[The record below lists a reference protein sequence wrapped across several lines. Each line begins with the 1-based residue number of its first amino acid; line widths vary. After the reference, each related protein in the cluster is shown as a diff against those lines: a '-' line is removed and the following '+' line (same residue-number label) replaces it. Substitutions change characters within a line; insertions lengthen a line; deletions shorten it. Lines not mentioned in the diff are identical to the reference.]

1 MILSFSNIIRF
12 EQYETSEAFTSEE
25 DECFVAGE
33 GAEIEDLSFRLVGDL
48 AQGGGAED
56 VVDGAGLGGDLL
68 TSSNYDSES
77 EAAES
82 ERPENAAEGAVED
95 IRSFKVDAILN
106 ENALDGEEEENL
118 FQSYPAT
125 LLDEGGE
132 EEAVEGQEEVDGKE
146 GWRAG
151 DLCVAPWEEE
161 QDGDGCWYHAQVIQH
176 YISQEPTTERVNA
189 S

>member
-1 MILSFSNIIRF
+1 MFSN
-12 EQYETSEAFTSEE
+12 EE

-33 GAEIEDLSFRLVGDL
+33 GTEIEDLSFRLVGDL
-48 AQGGGAED
+48 NKGRGLED
-56 VVDGAGLGGDLL
+56 VVGGAGLGGDPL

-82 ERPENAAEGAVED
+82 ERPENASEGAVED
-95 IRSFKVDAILN
+95 FRSFKVDATLN
-106 ENALDGEEEENL
+106 ENAQDGEEEENL

-125 LLDEGGE
+125 QLHESAE
-132 EEAVEGQEEVDGKE
+132 EEAVEGHEEVDGKE

>member
-1 MILSFSNIIRF
+1 M
-12 EQYETSEAFTSEE
+12 
-25 DECFVAGE
+25 
-33 GAEIEDLSFRLVGDL
+33 
-48 AQGGGAED
+48 
-56 VVDGAGLGGDLL
+56 
-68 TSSNYDSES
+68 SSNYDSES

-118 FQSYPAT
+118 FQSYAAT

>member
-1 MILSFSNIIRF
+1 MLEAFSN
-12 EQYETSEAFTSEE
+12 EE

-48 AQGGGAED
+48 DQGGGAED
-56 VVDGAGLGGDLL
+56 VGGGAGLGGDPL

-82 ERPENAAEGAVED
+82 ERPENASD

-106 ENALDGEEEENL
+106 ENAQDGEEEENL

-132 EEAVEGQEEVDGKE
+132 EEADEGQQEVDIFHKSQQLKE
-146 GWRAG
+146 
-151 DLCVAPWEEE
+151 
-161 QDGDGCWYHAQVIQH
+161 
-176 YISQEPTTERVNA
+176 
-189 S
+189 

>member
-56 VVDGAGLGGDLL
+56 VVDGAGLGGDPL

-82 ERPENAAEGAVED
+82 ERPENASEGAVED
-95 IRSFKVDAILN
+95 ISSSGVSKSSKNGVFYKS
-106 ENALDGEEEENL
+106 
-118 FQSYPAT
+118 SY
-125 LLDEGGE
+125 LRFEFF
-132 EEAVEGQEEVDGKE
+132 
-146 GWRAG
+146 
-151 DLCVAPWEEE
+151 
-161 QDGDGCWYHAQVIQH
+161 
-176 YISQEPTTERVNA
+176 ISMQN
-189 S
+189 

>member
-1 MILSFSNIIRF
+1 M
-12 EQYETSEAFTSEE
+12 
-25 DECFVAGE
+25 
-33 GAEIEDLSFRLVGDL
+33 SFRLVGGLD
-48 AQGGGAED
+48 QGGYAED
-56 VVDGAGLGGDLL
+56 VVGRVGLGGNPL
-68 TSSNYDSES
+68 TTSNYDSES

-82 ERPENAAEGAVED
+82 ERPENASEGVVED
-95 IRSFKVDAILN
+95 ISSFKVDAALN
-106 ENALDGEEEENL
+106 ENAQDGEEEEDL

-132 EEAVEGQEEVDGKE
+132 EEADEGQEEVDGKE

-176 YISQEPTTERVNA
+176 YNSQEPTTERVNA
-189 S
+189 SKTPRLMLFKGRQHT

>member
-48 AQGGGAED
+48 DQGGGAED
-56 VVDGAGLGGDLL
+56 VGGGAGLGGDPL

-82 ERPENAAEGAVED
+82 ERPENASEGAVED
-95 IRSFKVDAILN
+95 ISSSGVSKSSKNGVFYKS
-106 ENALDGEEEENL
+106 
-118 FQSYPAT
+118 SY
-125 LLDEGGE
+125 LRFEFF
-132 EEAVEGQEEVDGKE
+132 
-146 GWRAG
+146 
-151 DLCVAPWEEE
+151 
-161 QDGDGCWYHAQVIQH
+161 
-176 YISQEPTTERVNA
+176 ISMQN
-189 S
+189 

>member
-48 AQGGGAED
+48 DQGGGAED

-68 TSSNYDSES
+68 TSSNYDSGS

-82 ERPENAAEGAVED
+82 ERPENASEGAVED
-95 IRSFKVDAILN
+95 ISSSGVSKSSKNGVFYKS
-106 ENALDGEEEENL
+106 
-118 FQSYPAT
+118 SY
-125 LLDEGGE
+125 LRFEFF
-132 EEAVEGQEEVDGKE
+132 
-146 GWRAG
+146 
-151 DLCVAPWEEE
+151 
-161 QDGDGCWYHAQVIQH
+161 
-176 YISQEPTTERVNA
+176 ISMQN
-189 S
+189 

>member
-1 MILSFSNIIRF
+1 MVKVMILSFSNIIRF

-48 AQGGGAED
+48 DQGGGAED
-56 VVDGAGLGGDLL
+56 VVGGAGLGGDPL

-132 EEAVEGQEEVDGKE
+132 EEADEGQQEVDIFHKSQQLKE
-146 GWRAG
+146 
-151 DLCVAPWEEE
+151 
-161 QDGDGCWYHAQVIQH
+161 
-176 YISQEPTTERVNA
+176 
-189 S
+189 